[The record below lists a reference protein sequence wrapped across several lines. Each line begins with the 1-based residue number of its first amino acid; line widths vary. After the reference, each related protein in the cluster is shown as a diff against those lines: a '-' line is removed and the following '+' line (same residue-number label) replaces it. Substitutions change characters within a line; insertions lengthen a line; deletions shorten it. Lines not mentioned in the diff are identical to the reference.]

1 MVALGG
7 ENDNDCE
14 NQGNNKK
21 TVVDW
26 YSAEPQQAVLISSQM
41 LGTEF
46 KSNYWNTRSLV
57 DWEEKRKGFTYRII
71 ESLRLEKTA
80 KINLSSHQPITTMTT
95 NPWLF
100 HYVDGKDWNSKRM
113 AFLKCQKRAAPVAW
127 ERAPPKPDCRKNV
140 HSSFIGNGIFC
151 DYCTVKRYTNLASVI
166 PNNPS
171 KTIWL

>member
-46 KSNYWNTRSLV
+46 KSNY
-57 DWEEKRKGFTYRII
+57 
-71 ESLRLEKTA
+71 
-80 KINLSSHQPITTMTT
+80 
-95 NPWLF
+95 
-100 HYVDGKDWNSKRM
+100 
-113 AFLKCQKRAAPVAW
+113 
-127 ERAPPKPDCRKNV
+127 
-140 HSSFIGNGIFC
+140 
-151 DYCTVKRYTNLASVI
+151 
-166 PNNPS
+166 
-171 KTIWL
+171 